1 MLLSRPRVFIR
12 HELPSEVVG
21 VAIAVIADYE
31 RRARE
36 IKRGVLSEHLLSAYR
51 RYQGIVDSALECV
64 EPEAR
69 RELISDIASG
79 RGYNHSMLSTSYYKA
94 GYYSRKRQ
102 VIYSVAKGMGL
113 CE

>member
-1 MLLSRPRVFIR
+1 MSRPRVFIR
-12 HELPSEVVG
+12 HKLPSEVVG

-31 RRARE
+31 RRAVE

-51 RYQGIVDSALECV
+51 RYQGIVDTALECI

-69 RELISDIASG
+69 REFLSDIAAG
-79 RGYNHSMLSTSYYKA
+79 RGYEHSMIGYLYYKN
-94 GYYSRKRQ
+94 GYYARKRQ
-102 VIYSVAKGMGL
+102 IIYNVACGLGL